1 VKTFEVWKRLLRVDT
16 VEKHY
21 DKNIIVR
28 RSLSIYFF
36 NAELGDI
43 QKTKV
48 FLAQKMI
55 DVESAH
61 FRQSFSTVSV
71 MNRHRKP
78 IPLHINQRQLTDQ
91 WTKPLAR

>member
-1 VKTFEVWKRLLRVDT
+1 MIQFNQRPLCADT

-28 RSLSIYFF
+28 RSLSIYSF

-55 DVESAH
+55 DIASTH
-61 FRQSFSTVSV
+61 FRQSFSTVSANKRLSK
-71 MNRHRKP
+71 M
-78 IPLHINQRQLTDQ
+78 
-91 WTKPLAR
+91 